1 MQKNQGETMH
11 GWTGKILRVDLTRKK
26 AVAQEFD
33 ANFAQTWLGGRGFA
47 VKLLWDELKPG
58 TDAFSPENK
67 LILAAGPLT
76 GASLPSSSKLVV
88 AAKSPL
94 TGGYGDGNVGTWA
107 CVHMRRSGYDA
118 IVFEGKAETP
128 TIVKIEDDKTE
139 FLNGEEYWGRGVFET
154 EKDLKKKYGNV
165 TGVVSI
171 GKAGE
176 NKVKFANIISQE
188 GRGGGRPGIGAVMGS
203 KNLKA
208 VAIKGTKELPAA
220 DMTELKKL
228 GFEGYKEV
236 LAKPTYKFWKR
247 QGTVST
253 VEWGQENS
261 CLPTHNFREGVFDQA
276 DTIGGFAMEKLKVS
290 NRGCPQCNMTCG
302 NVVTDIDNENVE
314 VDYEN
319 IALLGS
325 DIGLGDLK
333 KVAHLN
339 RMCDDFGLDTISMG
353 NVIGFAMEASEKRL
367 IEDRIEWG
375 DFEKAKELI
384 ERVAENKDELGKLLS
399 QGVKYVSEKL
409 GKSSSDWAMH
419 VKGLEISGYD
429 CHATPGMAL
438 AFGTSVSGAHH
449 KDAWVI
455 SWEVKYGREN
465 YDQTKVD
472 KIIEL
477 QRLRTIFEALTTCRL
492 PWVEVGFELDWYP
505 RYLKAATGLTLTM
518 EDLYPVAD
526 RIYSLARAFWVRE
539 FGQNWSSNMDM
550 VPNRWFNEPLT
561 KGPFKGAKLDKSK
574 YEAMLQMYY
583 KKRGWD
589 NRGIPTKSTLDK
601 LGLSDVTQE
610 LSQQI
615 QLAA

>member
-1 MQKNQGETMH
+1 MH

-47 VKLLWDELKPG
+47 VKILWDEVKPG
-58 TDAFSPENK
+58 TDALSPENK
-67 LILAAGPLT
+67 LVLATGPLT

-139 FLNGEEYWGRGVFET
+139 LFNGEEYWGRGVFET
-154 EKDLKKKYGNV
+154 ERDLKKKYGNV

-228 GFEGYKEV
+228 GFEGYKGV
-236 LAKPTYKFWKR
+236 LAKPSYKFWKR

-276 DTIGGFAMEKLKVS
+276 DTIGGFAMEKIKVS

-302 NVVTDIDNENVE
+302 NVVTDVDNENVE

-325 DIGLGDLK
+325 NIGLGDLK

-339 RMCDDFGLDTISMG
+339 RMCDDYGLDTISMG
-353 NVIGFAMEASEKRL
+353 SAIGFTMEASEKRL
-367 IEDRIEWG
+367 IQDRIEWG

-384 ERVAENKDELGKLLS
+384 ERVADNKDELGRLLS
-399 QGVKYVSEKL
+399 QGVKYASEKL
-409 GKSSSDWAMH
+409 GKASNDWAMH

-455 SWEVKYGREN
+455 SWEVKYGRES

-472 KIIEL
+472 RIVEL

-518 EDLYPVAD
+518 EDLYPTAD

-539 FGQNWSSNMDM
+539 FGQKWSSNMDM

-589 NRGIPTKSTLDK
+589 NRGIPAKSTLSK
-601 LGLSDVTQE
+601 LGLSDVAQALTQ
-610 LSQQI
+610 QV
-615 QLAA
+615 QLTA

>member
-1 MQKNQGETMH
+1 MR
-11 GWTGKILRVDLTRKK
+11 GWTGKILRVNLTRKK
-26 AVAQEFD
+26 AFAQEFD

-58 TDAFSPENK
+58 MDAFSPENR

-76 GASLPSSSKLVV
+76 GASLPSSGKLVV

-107 CVHMRRSGYDA
+107 CVNMRRSGYDA
-118 IVFEGKAETP
+118 IVFEGRAENP
-128 TIVKIEDDKTE
+128 TVVKIEDNKTE
-139 FLNGEEYWGRGVFET
+139 FLNGEDYWGKGVFKT
-154 EKDLKKKYGNV
+154 EKDLKKEFGNV

-176 NKVKFANIISQE
+176 NKVRFANIISQE

-228 GFEGYKEV
+228 GFEGFKEILV
-236 LAKPTYKFWKR
+236 KPNYAFWKR
-247 QGTVST
+247 QGTMST

-261 CLPTHNFREGVFDQA
+261 CLPTHNFREGVFDHA
-276 DTIGGFAMEKLKVS
+276 DAIGGFAMEKLKVS

-302 NVVTDIDNENVE
+302 NVVTDTNNESVE

-325 DIGLGDLK
+325 NIGLGDLK

-339 RMCDDFGLDTISMG
+339 RLCDDYGLDTISMG
-353 NVIGFAMEASEKRL
+353 NVIGFAMEASEKKL
-367 IEDRIEWG
+367 IRDRIEWG

-384 ERVAENKDELGKLLS
+384 ERVAENKDETGKLLS
-399 QGVKYVSEKL
+399 RGVKYASEKL
-409 GKSSSDWAMH
+409 GKASSDWGMH

-438 AFGTSVSGAHH
+438 AFGTSLSGAHH

-455 SWEVKYGREN
+455 SWEVKYGRES

-477 QRLRTIFEALTTCRL
+477 QRLRTIFEALTICRL
-492 PWVEVGFELDWYP
+492 PWVEVGFELEWYP
-505 RYLKAATGLTLTM
+505 RYLKAATGLTMTM
-518 EDLYPVAD
+518 KDLYPTAD
-526 RIYSLARAFWVRE
+526 RIYNLARAFWIRE
-539 FGQNWSSNMDM
+539 FGENWSSNMDM
-550 VPNRWFNEPLT
+550 VPNRWFTEPLT
-561 KGPFKGAKLDKSK
+561 KGPLKGAKLDKSK

-589 NRGIPTKSTLDK
+589 NRGIPTKSELSR
-601 LGLSDVTQE
+601 LGLSDVAQE
-610 LSQQI
+610 LSQQV
-615 QLAA
+615 QLGA

>member
-1 MQKNQGETMH
+1 MH
-11 GWTGKILRVDLTRKK
+11 GWTGKILRINLTNKK
-26 AVAQEFD
+26 AVVQEFD

-58 TDAFSPENK
+58 IDAFSPENR

-76 GASLPSSSKLVV
+76 GASLPSSGKLVV

-107 CVHMRRSGYDA
+107 CVNMRRAGYDA
-118 IVFEGKAETP
+118 IVFEGKAEIP
-128 TIVKIEDDKTE
+128 TVVKVEDDKTE
-139 FLNGEEYWGRGVFET
+139 FLNGEDYWGRGVFET

-176 NKVKFANIISQE
+176 NKVKFANMISQE

-208 VAIKGTKELPAA
+208 VAIKGTQELPAA
-220 DMTELKKL
+220 DMPELKKL
-228 GFEGYKEV
+228 GLEGYKEI
-236 LAKPTYKFWKR
+236 LAKPNYKFWKR

-261 CLPTHNFREGVFDQA
+261 CLPTHNFREGVFAHA
-276 DTIGGFAMEKLKVS
+276 DAIGGFAMEKLKVS

-302 NVVTDIDNENVE
+302 NVITDTDNESVE

-325 DIGLGDLK
+325 NIGLGDLK

-339 RMCDDFGLDTISMG
+339 RMCDDYGLDTISMG
-353 NVIGFAMEASEKRL
+353 NVIGFAMEASEKKL

-375 DFEKAKELI
+375 DFEKARELI
-384 ERVAENKDELGKLLS
+384 ERVAENKDETGRLLS
-399 QGVKYVSEKL
+399 QGVKYASQKL
-409 GKSSSDWAMH
+409 GKDSKNWAMH

-438 AFGTSVSGAHH
+438 AFGTSLSGAHH

-455 SWEVKYGREN
+455 SWEVKYGRGN

-492 PWVEVGFELDWYP
+492 PWVEVGFELEWYP
-505 RYLKAATGLTLTM
+505 RYLKAATGLTMTL
-518 EDLYPVAD
+518 EDLYPTAD
-526 RIYSLARAFWVRE
+526 RIYNLARAFWVRE
-539 FGQNWSSNMDM
+539 FGQEWSSNMDM
-550 VPNRWFNEPLT
+550 VPNRWFTDPLT
-561 KGPFKGAKLDKSK
+561 KGPLKGAKLDKSK

-583 KKRGWD
+583 NKRGWD
-589 NRGIPTKSTLDK
+589 NRGLPTRSTLSK
-601 LGLSDVTQE
+601 LGLSDAAQE
-610 LSQQI
+610 LGQQV

>member
-1 MQKNQGETMH
+1 MH

-47 VKLLWDELKPG
+47 VKILWDELKPG

-94 TGGYGDGNVGTWA
+94 TGGYGDGNIGTWA

-118 IVFEGKAETP
+118 VVFEGKAEAP
-128 TIVKIEDDKTE
+128 TVVKIEDDKTE

-176 NKVKFANIISQE
+176 NKVRFANIISQE

-208 VAIKGTKELPAA
+208 VAVKGTKELPAA

-236 LAKPTYKFWKR
+236 LAKPGYKFWKR

-261 CLPTHNFREGVFDQA
+261 CLPTRNFREGVFDQA

-325 DIGLGDLK
+325 NIGLGDLK

-339 RMCDDFGLDTISMG
+339 RLCDDYGLDTISMG
-353 NVIGFAMEASEKRL
+353 NAMGFAMEASEKKL
-367 IEDRIEWG
+367 IEDRIDWG
-375 DFEKAKELI
+375 DFEKSKELI
-384 ERVAENKDELGKLLS
+384 ERVADNKDELGRLLS
-399 QGVKYVSEKL
+399 QGVKYASEKL

-455 SWEVKYGREN
+455 SWEVKYGRES

-518 EDLYPVAD
+518 EDLHPVAD
-526 RIYSLARAFWVRE
+526 RIYNLARAFWVRE

-550 VPNRWFNEPLT
+550 VPNRWFTEPLT
-561 KGPFKGAKLDKSK
+561 RGPLKGAKLDKVK
-574 YEAMLQMYY
+574 YETMLQMYY
-583 KKRGWD
+583 EKRGWD
-589 NRGIPTKSTLDK
+589 NRGIPTKSTLNK
-601 LGLSDVTQE
+601 LGLPDVAQQ
-610 LSQQI
+610 LSQQV
-615 QLAA
+615 QLTA

>member
-1 MQKNQGETMH
+1 MH

-47 VKLLWDELKPG
+47 VKILWDEVKPG
-58 TDAFSPENK
+58 TDALSPENK
-67 LILAAGPLT
+67 LVLATGPLT

-139 FLNGEEYWGRGVFET
+139 LFNGEEYWGRGVFET
-154 EKDLKKKYGNV
+154 ERDLKKKYGNV

-228 GFEGYKEV
+228 GFEGYKGV
-236 LAKPTYKFWKR
+236 LAKPSYKFWKR

-276 DTIGGFAMEKLKVS
+276 DTIGGFAMEKIKVS

-325 DIGLGDLK
+325 NIGLGDLK

-339 RMCDDFGLDTISMG
+339 RMCDDYGLDTISMG
-353 NVIGFAMEASEKRL
+353 SAIGFTMEASEKRL
-367 IEDRIEWG
+367 IQDRIEWG

-384 ERVAENKDELGKLLS
+384 ERVADNKDELGRLLS
-399 QGVKYVSEKL
+399 QGVKYASEKL
-409 GKSSSDWAMH
+409 GKASNDWAMH

-455 SWEVKYGREN
+455 SWEVKYGRES

-472 KIIEL
+472 RIVEL

-518 EDLYPVAD
+518 EDLYPTAD

-539 FGQNWSSNMDM
+539 FGQKWSSNMDM

-589 NRGIPTKSTLDK
+589 SRGIPTKSTLSK
-601 LGLSDVTQE
+601 LGLSDVAQA
-610 LSQQI
+610 LSQQV
-615 QLAA
+615 QLTA

>member
-107 CVHMRRSGYDA
+107 CVHMHRSGYDA

-128 TIVKIEDDKTE
+128 TVVKIEDDKTE

-550 VPNRWFNEPLT
+550 VPNRWFTEPLT

-574 YEAMLQMYY
+574 YVAMLQMYY

-589 NRGIPTKSTLDK
+589 TRGIPTKSTLNK

>member
-1 MQKNQGETMH
+1 MQTSGEQFMH
-11 GWTGKILRVDLTRKK
+11 GWTGKILRVDLARKK

-33 ANFAQTWLGGRGFA
+33 AVFAQTWLGGRGFA

-118 IVFEGKAETP
+118 VVFEGRAETP
-128 TIVKIEDDKTE
+128 TVVKIEDDKTE
-139 FLNGEEYWGRGVFET
+139 FANGEEYWGRGVFET

-176 NKVKFANIISQE
+176 NKVRFANIISQE

-236 LAKPTYKFWKR
+236 LAKPGYKFWKR

-276 DTIGGFAMEKLKVS
+276 DTIGGSAMEKLKVS

-339 RMCDDFGLDTISMG
+339 RLCDDYGLDTISMG
-353 NVIGFAMEASEKRL
+353 NVIGFAMEASEKKL
-367 IEDRIEWG
+367 IEDRIDWG
-375 DFEKAKELI
+375 DFEKSKELI
-384 ERVAENKDELGKLLS
+384 ERVADNKDELGRLLS
-399 QGVKYVSEKL
+399 QGVKYASEKL

-455 SWEVKYGREN
+455 SWEVKYGRES

-472 KIIEL
+472 RIVEL
-477 QRLRTIFEALTTCRL
+477 QRLRTIFETLTTCRF
-492 PWVEVGFELDWYP
+492 PWVEVGFELEWYP

-550 VPNRWFNEPLT
+550 VPNRWFTEPLT

-583 KKRGWD
+583 EKRGWD
-589 NRGIPTKSTLDK
+589 NRGIPTKSTLNK
-601 LGLSDVTQE
+601 LGLPDVA
-610 LSQQI
+610 QQLGQQV
-615 QLAA
+615 QLTA

>member
-1 MQKNQGETMH
+1 
-11 GWTGKILRVDLTRKK
+11 
-26 AVAQEFD
+26 
-33 ANFAQTWLGGRGFA
+33 
-47 VKLLWDELKPG
+47 
-58 TDAFSPENK
+58 
-67 LILAAGPLT
+67 
-76 GASLPSSSKLVV
+76 
-88 AAKSPL
+88 
-94 TGGYGDGNVGTWA
+94 
-107 CVHMRRSGYDA
+107 
-118 IVFEGKAETP
+118 
-128 TIVKIEDDKTE
+128 
-139 FLNGEEYWGRGVFET
+139 
-154 EKDLKKKYGNV
+154 
-165 TGVVSI
+165 
-171 GKAGE
+171 
-176 NKVKFANIISQE
+176 
-188 GRGGGRPGIGAVMGS
+188 
-203 KNLKA
+203 
-208 VAIKGTKELPAA
+208 
-220 DMTELKKL
+220 
-228 GFEGYKEV
+228 
-236 LAKPTYKFWKR
+236 
-247 QGTVST
+247 
-253 VEWGQENS
+253 
-261 CLPTHNFREGVFDQA
+261 
-276 DTIGGFAMEKLKVS
+276 MEKLKVS

-325 DIGLGDLK
+325 AIGLGDLK

-339 RMCDDFGLDTISMG
+339 RLCDDYGLDTISMG
-353 NVIGFAMEASEKRL
+353 SVIGFAMEASEKKL
-367 IEDRIEWG
+367 IKEKIEWG

-384 ERVAENKDELGKLLS
+384 ERVADNKDELGRLLS
-399 QGVKYVSEKL
+399 QGVKYASERL
-409 GKSSSDWAMH
+409 GNGSSDWAMH

-455 SWEVKYGREN
+455 SWEVKYGRET

-561 KGPFKGAKLDKSK
+561 KGPLKGTKLDKSK

-583 KKRGWD
+583 EKRGWD
-589 NRGIPTKSTLDK
+589 NRGIPTKSTLNK
-601 LGLSDVTQE
+601 LGLADVAQQ
-610 LSQQI
+610 LSQQV
-615 QLAA
+615 QLTA

>member
-1 MQKNQGETMH
+1 MR
-11 GWTGKILRVDLTRKK
+11 GWTGKILRVNLTRKK
-26 AVAQEFD
+26 AFAQEFD

-58 TDAFSPENK
+58 MDAFSPENR

-76 GASLPSSSKLVV
+76 GASLPSSGKLVV

-107 CVHMRRSGYDA
+107 CVNMRRSGYDA
-118 IVFEGKAETP
+118 IVFEGRAENP
-128 TIVKIEDDKTE
+128 TVVKIEDNKTE
-139 FLNGEEYWGRGVFET
+139 FLNGEDYWGKGVFKT
-154 EKDLKKKYGNV
+154 EKDLKKEFGNV

-176 NKVKFANIISQE
+176 NKVRFANIISQE

-228 GFEGYKEV
+228 GFEGFKEILV
-236 LAKPTYKFWKR
+236 KPNYAFWKR
-247 QGTVST
+247 QGTMST

-261 CLPTHNFREGVFDQA
+261 CLPTHNFREGVFDHA
-276 DTIGGFAMEKLKVS
+276 DAIGGFAMEKLKVS

-302 NVVTDIDNENVE
+302 NVVTDTNNESVE

-325 DIGLGDLK
+325 NIGLGDLK

-339 RMCDDFGLDTISMG
+339 RLCDDYGLDTISMG
-353 NVIGFAMEASEKRL
+353 NVIGFAMEASEKKL
-367 IEDRIEWG
+367 IRDRIEWG

-384 ERVAENKDELGKLLS
+384 ERVAENKDETGKLLS
-399 QGVKYVSEKL
+399 RGVKYASEKL
-409 GKSSSDWAMH
+409 GKASSDWGMH

-438 AFGTSVSGAHH
+438 AFGTSLSGAHH

-455 SWEVKYGREN
+455 SWEVKYGRES

-477 QRLRTIFEALTTCRL
+477 QRLRTIFEALTICRL
-492 PWVEVGFELDWYP
+492 PWVEVGFELEWYP
-505 RYLKAATGLTLTM
+505 RYLKAATGLTMTM
-518 EDLYPVAD
+518 EDLYPTAD
-526 RIYSLARAFWVRE
+526 RIYNLARAFWIRE
-539 FGQNWSSNMDM
+539 FGENWSSNMDM
-550 VPNRWFNEPLT
+550 VPNRWFTEPLT
-561 KGPFKGAKLDKSK
+561 KGPLKGAKLDKSK

-589 NRGIPTKSTLDK
+589 NRGIPTKSELSR
-601 LGLSDVTQE
+601 LGLSDVAQE
-610 LSQQI
+610 LSQQV
-615 QLAA
+615 QLGA

>member
-1 MQKNQGETMH
+1 
-11 GWTGKILRVDLTRKK
+11 
-26 AVAQEFD
+26 
-33 ANFAQTWLGGRGFA
+33 
-47 VKLLWDELKPG
+47 
-58 TDAFSPENK
+58 
-67 LILAAGPLT
+67 
-76 GASLPSSSKLVV
+76 
-88 AAKSPL
+88 
-94 TGGYGDGNVGTWA
+94 
-107 CVHMRRSGYDA
+107 
-118 IVFEGKAETP
+118 
-128 TIVKIEDDKTE
+128 
-139 FLNGEEYWGRGVFET
+139 
-154 EKDLKKKYGNV
+154 
-165 TGVVSI
+165 
-171 GKAGE
+171 
-176 NKVKFANIISQE
+176 
-188 GRGGGRPGIGAVMGS
+188 
-203 KNLKA
+203 
-208 VAIKGTKELPAA
+208 
-220 DMTELKKL
+220 MTELKKL

>member
-1 MQKNQGETMH
+1 MH

-33 ANFAQTWLGGRGFA
+33 ANFAQKWLGGRGFA
-47 VKLLWDELKPG
+47 VKILWDELKPG

-67 LILAAGPLT
+67 LILATGPLT

-107 CVHMRRSGYDA
+107 CVNMRRSGYDA
-118 IVFEGKAETP
+118 VVLEGKAEAP
-128 TIVKIEDDKTE
+128 TVVKIEDDKTE

-154 EKDLKKKYGNV
+154 EKDLKKKYGNI

-176 NKVKFANIISQE
+176 NKVRFANIISQE

-236 LAKPTYKFWKR
+236 LAKPNYKFWKR

-325 DIGLGDLK
+325 NTGLGDLK

-339 RMCDDFGLDTISMG
+339 RLCDDYGLDTISMG
-353 NVIGFAMEASEKRL
+353 SVIGFAMEASEKKL

-399 QGVKYVSEKL
+399 QGVKYASERL
-409 GKSSSDWAMH
+409 GKGSGDWAMH

-505 RYLKAATGLTLTM
+505 RFLKAATGLTLTM
-518 EDLYPVAD
+518 EDLYPTAD

-561 KGPFKGAKLDKSK
+561 KGPLKGTKLDKSK

-589 NRGIPTKSTLDK
+589 NRGIPTKSTLNK
-601 LGLSDVTQE
+601 LDLPDVAQDLSRRV
-610 LSQQI
+610 
-615 QLAA
+615 QLAE

>member
-1 MQKNQGETMH
+1 MH
-11 GWTGKILRVDLTRKK
+11 GWTGKILRIDLANKN
-26 AVAQEFD
+26 AVVQEFD

-47 VKLLWDELKPG
+47 VKLLWDELTPG
-58 TDAFSPENK
+58 IDALSPENR

-76 GASLPSSSKLVV
+76 GASLPSSGKLVV

-107 CVHMRRSGYDA
+107 CVNMRRAGYDT

-128 TIVKIEDDKTE
+128 TVVKVEDDETE
-139 FLNGEEYWGRGVFET
+139 FLDGKDYWGRGVFET
-154 EKDLKKKYGNV
+154 EKDLKGKYGNV

-236 LAKPTYKFWKR
+236 LAKPNYKFWKR

-261 CLPTHNFREGVFDQA
+261 CLPTCNFREGVFDHA
-276 DTIGGFAMEKLKVS
+276 DDIGGFAMEKLKVS

-302 NVVTDIDNENVE
+302 NVITDTDNEPVE

-325 DIGLGDLK
+325 NIGLGDLK

-339 RMCDDFGLDTISMG
+339 RMCDNYGLDTISMG
-353 NVIGFAMEASEKRL
+353 NVIGFAMEASEKKL
-367 IEDRIEWG
+367 IKDKIEWG
-375 DFEKAKELI
+375 DFEKARDLI
-384 ERVAENKDELGKLLS
+384 EGVADNKDETSRLLA
-399 QGVKYVSEKL
+399 QGVQYASEKL
-409 GKSSSDWAMH
+409 GNDSRNWAMH

-455 SWEVKYGREN
+455 SWEVKYGRES

-472 KIIEL
+472 KIVEL

-492 PWVEVGFELDWYP
+492 PWAEVGFELEWYP
-505 RYLKAATGLTLTM
+505 RYLKAATGLTMTL
-518 EDLYPVAD
+518 EDMYPIAD
-526 RIYSLARAFWVRE
+526 RVYSLARAFWVRE
-539 FGQNWSSNMDM
+539 FGKQWSSNMDM
-550 VPNRWFNEPLT
+550 VPNRWFTDPLT
-561 KGPFKGAKLDKSK
+561 KGPLKGAKLDKSK

-583 KKRGWD
+583 RKRGWD
-589 NRGIPTKSTLDK
+589 SRGIPTKSTLTK
-601 LGLSDVTQE
+601 LGLADVDQE
-610 LSQQI
+610 LGKYV
-615 QLAA
+615 QLTA

>member
-325 DIGLGDLK
+325 AIGLGDLK